1 MALELPQL
9 RRDTKEPMVQQILAH
24 YRAAIR
30 AGRLRPGDR
39 LPPIRVV
46 AAHAGVTRTTVQE
59 GYRRLAEAGLVEGT
73 VGRGTVV
80 TGPEDQT
87 PPSLFSQGADAAW
100 RFLRQ
105 LQPAPPTVPVAET
118 VASFADLFPDPSLFP
133 VDAFRASMERM
144 LRERGGELLVYGG
157 HPMGDEELRRLVAGR
172 TLPGERASAPDEIL
186 ITSGAQQ
193 GLDLVLRA
201 FTAPGDAV
209 AVPVPSYH
217 HLFGLLKSHG
227 LDLVPIPSGTHG
239 IDIAELERALAQPR
253 VRLLYVIPTF
263 HNPTGR
269 TLDRAQ
275 RARLLEA
282 IQRTR
287 VPVLE
292 DDSERELRFAGE
304 ALPPLRTADAR
315 GLTVTVQTLSKGLF
329 PGVRL
334 GWVQGAADVL
344 GRIAALKRFCDLETS
359 PLLQAALADFIAQ
372 GAMDR
377 YLGELRSALRERH
390 ATAQRALAEFLPDGC
405 VWSRPEGG
413 FALWVE
419 TPVDG
424 ERLAASAASRG
435 VLVTPGRI
443 FDPLQRAGNGLRLS
457 LSRVSP
463 RQVRD
468 GIRIL
473 GECVAELH
481 ARTHPAQR
489 PLFL

>member
-9 RRDTKEPMVQQILAH
+9 RRDTKEPIVQQILAH

-80 TGPEDQT
+80 TGPGAAAA
-87 PPSLFSQGADAAW
+87 SSVFSAGADAAW
-100 RFLRQ
+100 RYLRQ
-105 LQPAPPTVPVAET
+105 LQPTAPPEVSEAP
-118 VASFADLFPDPSLFP
+118 VASFADLFPDPELFP

-144 LRERGGELLVYGG
+144 LRARGGELLVYGG
-157 HPMGDEELRRLVAGR
+157 QPMGDEELRRIVGSR
-172 TLPGERASAPDEIL
+172 TLPGEPPCTSDEIL

-217 HLFGLLKSHG
+217 QLFGLLKSHG
-227 LDLVPIPSGTHG
+227 LDLVPVPSGAHG
-239 IDIAELERALAQPR
+239 IDIAELERALSQPR
-253 VRLLYVIPTF
+253 VRLLYVIANF

-275 RARLLEA
+275 RARLVEA
-282 IQRTR
+282 VQRTR

-292 DDSERELRFAGE
+292 DDSERELRFAGQP
-304 ALPPLRTADAR
+304 LPPLRVADPR

-334 GWVQGAADVL
+334 GWVQGSTEVL

-377 YLGELRSALRERH
+377 YLRALRSALRERH
-390 ATAQRALAEFLPDGC
+390 ATAQRALAEFLPEGC
-405 VWSRPEGG
+405 AWSRPEGG

-424 ERLAASAASRG
+424 ERVAALAAARG

-443 FDPLQRAGNGLRLS
+443 FDPLQRPGNALRLS

-463 RQVRD
+463 PQVRD

-473 GECVAELH
+473 GACIAELH
-481 ARTHPAQR
+481 ARTHPSQR